1 MKNLAEKLDKK
12 LIYTAIEWR
21 PKDLVSLDKE
31 HMLKIQNMLEILH
44 DNDDIQ
50 NVFHN
55 CKLI

>member
-1 MKNLAEKLDKK
+1 MGEKLDIM
-12 LIYTAIEWR
+12 LIYSAIEWS

-50 NVFHN
+50 NVI
-55 CKLI
+55 KIILRIPKK